1 MKSKVTETKRLFVDQ
16 NKRVWQIEKM
26 LLPRKKGVYI
36 FYAAECLSNKKL
48 EIRENKLSEI
58 KKSIL
63 QCP

>member
-1 MKSKVTETKRLFVDQ
+1 MKSKITETKRLFVDQ
-16 NKRVWQIEKM
+16 KKRIWEIEKVS
-26 LLPRKKGVYI
+26 LPRKKGIYI
-36 FYAAECLSNKKL
+36 FYTAECLSNKKL

>member
-16 NKRVWQIEKM
+16 NKRVWQIEKVS
-26 LLPRKKGVYI
+26 LPRKKGIYI
-36 FYAAECLSNKKL
+36 FYTAECLSNKKL

>member
-1 MKSKVTETKRLFVDQ
+1 MKSKVTETKRLVVDQ
-16 NKRVWQIEKM
+16 NKRVWQIEKVS
-26 LLPRKKGVYI
+26 LPRKKGIYT
-36 FYAAECLSNKKL
+36 FYTAECLSNKKL